1 MPLVSAGNQHRSN
14 LAIYFTEINVQ
25 PEERNISM
33 IAYGCI
39 AILIVYAAVISIRA
53 YVQRK
58 RVPTA
63 EEVDEVLLT
72 ILNRGRDT
80 K

>member
-1 MPLVSAGNQHRSN
+1 
-14 LAIYFTEINVQ
+14 
-25 PEERNISM
+25 M
-33 IAYGCI
+33 IAYGCL
-39 AILIVYAAVISIRA
+39 AILIVYAAVISMKA
-53 YVQRK
+53 YMQRK
-58 RVPTA
+58 RVPTS

>member
-1 MPLVSAGNQHRSN
+1 
-14 LAIYFTEINVQ
+14 
-25 PEERNISM
+25 M